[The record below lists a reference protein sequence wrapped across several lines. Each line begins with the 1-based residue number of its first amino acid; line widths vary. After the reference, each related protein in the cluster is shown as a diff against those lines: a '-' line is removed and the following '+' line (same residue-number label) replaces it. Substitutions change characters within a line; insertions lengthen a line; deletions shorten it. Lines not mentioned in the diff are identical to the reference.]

1 MIVNQVNFTE
11 AMFILF
17 YGCKMT
23 EYNSHC
29 FSSRDIQFENWGM
42 SKAQDS
48 IDAMRT
54 AGYDP
59 VLLTTILKHECIG
72 YDYRLPVNSILKQV
86 IDDQFSI
93 VIDDHLY
100 ELGRKFQI
108 EHQIA
113 AILRQIFRYR
123 KVSER

>member
-1 MIVNQVNFTE
+1 VIVNQANFAD

-48 IDAMRT
+48 IDAMRA

-59 VLLTTILKHECIG
+59 VLLAPILKHEYIG
-72 YDYRLPVNSILKQV
+72 YDYGIAVNPMLKQV
-86 IDDQFSI
+86 LDDQFSI
-93 VIDDHLY
+93 MIDDQLY
-100 ELGRKFQI
+100 EIGRKCHA
-108 EHQIA
+108 EHHIS
-113 AILRQIFRYR
+113 
-123 KVSER
+123 VV